1 MYRRP
6 CLGLLVVALVA
17 LSTSSFAQ
25 GTSAASITGVV
36 TDSSG
41 AVLPGVTVEASSPV
55 LIEKVRSAVTDE
67 RGEYRILELIPGTYT
82 VTFTLTGFATFRR
95 EGLEL
100 PPSFNATINTQ
111 MRIGALEES
120 VTVTGASPLVDMQ
133 TVNRQT
139 VLPKALLD
147 AVPSAKTLLSFYA
160 LTPALQSPT
169 NAQDVGGSK
178 GETSSRASLHGSKQ
192 GDTKMLLDG
201 MSFNWFEGEGS
212 GRTFFVN
219 ALTAQ
224 EIVVDTPTGSTS
236 AEYTS
241 NGVVLNVIPR
251 EGGNRFSGT
260 LFASGTNH
268 GLQSDNMNDALRA
281 AGAITN
287 SGTRRV
293 YDVNA
298 VFAGPIVAD
307 KLWFMTAHRRWGR
320 QERIANL
327 FHDVTL
333 NDPFFT
339 PADGTNGRPFDPADA
354 SEDLRSD
361 DVRVTWQVNQKN
373 KFNGLYEWQRNN
385 QPNNFAYL
393 NGGVAS
399 MESGNPYCNHPQ
411 LFMGTWNNTASSK
424 LLFEGGVLLYNSWAS
439 TYDNPCA
446 GIPGNRLYRD
456 STLSFPF
463 NGNGPS
469 LFRTGQRPFKQ
480 RFSMTYLTGAHRIK
494 TGFAADESL
503 PYQSFVD
510 RGPTPFTVSFRV
522 TRDATGTPIS
532 GTPISLTE
540 YATPTN
546 SNSEVKVRPDLG
558 IFIQDQWTMHRVTLN
573 LGVRYEYHRTKADP
587 VTTFAGPYNDAH
599 DLPGLDCIPCWHD
612 IDPRFGV
619 VWDVFGNGK
628 TAIKGQIGR
637 YVGLVSWVMSKTFNP
652 QSAIVSSTSRS
663 WTTTRAWFPDMV
675 PNCDLRNP
683 NQNGFGGDVCGTMQN
698 KSFGQQNIVTIPD
711 PDWIQGWGKR
721 PYSWAGS
728 IAIEHQIANGIALTA
743 GFYRTQYGNFT
754 VTRNTDVNPSDF
766 SPYCITAPSDPRLP
780 ASVSGQP
787 ICGLYDVN
795 PDKYGFVHNTVTLA
809 SNFGNAYEYYNGA
822 DVNLVARLPHGI
834 NLSGGWNIGNS
845 ISLLTTWPGVT
856 TSKSNQCVLVNS
868 PEDLKYQISSGVAVG
883 CESGNPYQNL
893 VKINGSVPLPGG
905 LQAAAVYQSIP
916 GPNYGA
922 IYTYGNAQITGLPA
936 SRPVLSGNVQS
947 LQIDL
952 LQPLSQYFA
961 YRINQL
967 DLRLSKIFRSGGRK
981 FQVNADVYN
990 VLNGSYALWTN
1001 NNYGTNGAT
1010 WQRPTSTFDARLVK
1024 FGVQYD
1030 F

>member
-1 MYRRP
+1 MSRRP
-6 CLGLLVVALVA
+6 CLGLLAAALLTVF
-17 LSTSSFAQ
+17 SHSGFAQ

-36 TDSSG
+36 TDTSG

-67 RGEYRILELIPGTYT
+67 RGEYRIVELKPGTYT

-100 PPSFNATINTQ
+100 PPSFNATVNAQ
-111 MRIGALEES
+111 VHIGTLEES
-120 VTVTGASPLVDMQ
+120 VTVSGASPLVDTQ
-133 TVNRQT
+133 TVTRQT

-251 EGGNRFSGT
+251 EGGSRYSGT

-268 GLQSDNMNDALRA
+268 NLQADNMSDALRA

-293 YDVNA
+293 YDGNV
-298 VFAGPIVAD
+298 VLAGPIVKD
-307 KLWFMTAHRRWGR
+307 TLWFMTAHRRWGR

-327 FHDVTL
+327 FNDVTL
-333 NDPFFT
+333 NDPVYT
-339 PADGTNGRPFDPADA
+339 PADGTNGRPFQPADA

-361 DVRVTWQVNQKN
+361 DVRLTWQINQKN
-373 KFNGLYEWQRNN
+373 KFNGFYEWQWNN

-393 NGGVAS
+393 NAGVSS

-411 LFMGTWNNTASSK
+411 LFMGTWNNAASSR

-446 GIPGNRLYRD
+446 GIPSNRLYRD
-456 STLSFPF
+456 PTLSFPF

-480 RFSMTYLTGAHRIK
+480 RFSMTYLTGSHRIK

-503 PYQSFVD
+503 PYESYVD
-510 RGPTPFTVSFRV
+510 RGPTPFTVTFRTTNGV
-522 TRDATGTPIS
+522 SSPT
-532 GTPISLTE
+532 SLTE
-540 YATPTN
+540 FATPTN
-546 SNSEVKVRPDLG
+546 SNSEVKIRPDLG
-558 IFIQDQWTMHRVTLN
+558 IFVQDQWTLRRVTVN
-573 LGVRYEYHRTKADP
+573 LGLRYEYHRTKADP
-587 VTTFAGPYNDAH
+587 VTTYAGPYTDSR

-612 IDPRFGV
+612 IDPRFGL
-619 VWDVFGNGK
+619 VWDVFGDGK

-663 WTTTRAWFPDMV
+663 WTTNRAWFPDMV

-683 NQNGFGGDVCGTMQN
+683 NANGFGGDTCGAMAN
-698 KSFGQQNIVTIPD
+698 RNFGNQVFSTTGD

-728 IAIEHQIANGIALTA
+728 IAVERQLATGIALTA

-754 VTRNTDVNPSDF
+754 VTRNTAVNPSDF

-787 ICGLYDVN
+787 ICGLYDINQDKFGQVN
-795 PDKYGFVHNTVTLA
+795 NVVTLA
-809 SNFGNAYEYYNGA
+809 SNYGNASEYYNGA

-834 NLSGGWNIGNS
+834 NLSGGWNVGNS

-856 TSKSNQCVLVNS
+856 TSKSNQCVQVNS
-868 PEDLKYQISSGVAVG
+868 PEDLHYQIASGVAVG
-883 CESGNPYQNL
+883 CESGNPYQHL
-893 VKINGSVPLPGG
+893 VKINGSVPLPWN

-922 IYTYGNAQITGLPA
+922 IYTYGNAQIQGLG
-936 SRPVLSGNVQS
+936 RPLSGNVQT

-952 LQPLSQYFA
+952 LQPLSQYFD

-990 VLNGSYALWTN
+990 AMNGSYALWTN

-1010 WQRPTSTFDARLVK
+1010 WLRPTSTFDGRLVK
-1024 FGVQYD
+1024 FGAQFD

>member
-1 MYRRP
+1 M
-6 CLGLLVVALVA
+6 CFIVM
-17 LSTSSFAQ
+17 SFPLAAYAQ
-25 GTSAASITGVV
+25 GTSAASISGLV
-36 TDSSG
+36 TDASG

-67 RGEYRILELIPGTYT
+67 RGEYRIVELRPGTYT
-82 VTFTLTGFATFRR
+82 VAFTLGGFASFKR
-95 EGLEL
+95 EALEL
-100 PPSFNATINTQ
+100 PPSFNATVNAQLRLGTI
-111 MRIGALEES
+111 EEN
-120 VTVTGASPLVDMQ
+120 VTVTGASPLVDTQ
-133 TVNRQT
+133 TVTRQT

-147 AVPSAKTLLSFYA
+147 AVPSAKTLLSYYA

-192 GDTKMLLDG
+192 GDTKMMLDG

-260 LFASGTNH
+260 IFASGTNH
-268 GLQSDNMNDALRA
+268 NLQADNMSDALKN

-293 YDVNA
+293 YDLNA

-320 QERIANL
+320 QERVANL
-327 FHDVTL
+327 FHDLVL

-339 PADGTNGRPFDPADA
+339 PADGTNGRPFEPADA

-361 DVRVTWQVNQKN
+361 DVRLTWQINAKN
-373 KFNGLYEWQRNN
+373 KVNGFYEWQRNN

-393 NGGVAS
+393 NAGVSS

-411 LFMGTWNNTASSK
+411 LFMSTWNNTASSK

-439 TYDNPCA
+439 TYDNACA
-446 GIPGNRLYRD
+446 GIPTNRLYRD
-456 STLSFPF
+456 TTLLFPF

-469 LFRTGQRPFKQ
+469 VFRTGQRPFKQ
-480 RFSMTYLTGAHRIK
+480 RFSMTYLTGAHRFK
-494 TGFAADESL
+494 AGFAADESL

-510 RGPTPFTVSFRV
+510 RGATPYTYTFRGGV
-522 TRDATGTPIS
+522 
-532 GTPISLTE
+532 PISLTE
-540 YATPTN
+540 YASPTN

-558 IFIQDQWTMHRVTLN
+558 IFAQDQWTLHRVTLN
-573 LGVRYEYHRTKADP
+573 LGLRYEYHRTKADP
-587 VTTFAGPYNDAH
+587 VTTFAGPLVDSHA
-599 DLPGLDCIPCWHD
+599 LPGLDCIPCWHD
-612 IDPRFGV
+612 IDPRFGI
-619 VWDVFGNGK
+619 VWDVFGDGK
-628 TAIKGQIGR
+628 TAIKGQLGR
-637 YVGLVSWVMSKTFNP
+637 YVGLASWVMSKTFNP
-652 QSAIVSSTSRS
+652 QSAIVTNTSRS
-663 WTTTRAWFPDMV
+663 WGDSNSNLIPD
-675 PNCDLRNP
+675 CDLRNP
-683 NQNGFGGDVCGTMQN
+683 NANGECGPMAN
-698 KSFGQQNIVTIPD
+698 KNFGQQVISTAAD
-711 PDWIQGWGKR
+711 PNWIQGWGKR

-728 IAIEHQIANGIALTA
+728 LAMERQLANGVALTA
-743 GFYRTQYGNFT
+743 GFYRTVFGNFT
-754 VTRNTDVNPSDF
+754 VTRNTAVTPADF
-766 SPYCITAPSDPRLP
+766 SPYCFTAPNDPRLP
-780 ASVSGQP
+780 ASVSGQQ

-795 PDKYGFVHNTVTLA
+795 PDKFGQVTNMVTLA
-809 SNFGNAYEYYNGA
+809 SNYGRASEYYNGV
-822 DVNLVARLPHGI
+822 DVNLVARLPRGI
-834 NLSGGWNIGNS
+834 NISGGWNIGNS
-845 ISLLTTWPGVT
+845 ISLLSTWPGVT

-868 PEDLKYQISSGVAVG
+868 PQDLKYQVVSGVATG

-893 VKINGSVPLPGG
+893 VKINGSVPLPWN
-905 LQAAAVYQSIP
+905 LQAAAVYQNIP
-916 GPNYGA
+916 GPNYGG
-922 IYTYGNAQITGLPA
+922 IYTATNAQIAPSLG
-936 SRPVLSGNVQS
+936 RNLSGGVQTV
-947 LQIDL
+947 QIDL
-952 LQPLSQYFA
+952 LQPLSQYFD

-967 DLRLSKIFRSGGRK
+967 DVRLSKIFRTRGRK
-981 FQVNADVYN
+981 FQLNVDVYN
-990 VLNGSYALWTN
+990 AMNGSYALWTN
-1001 NNYGTNGAT
+1001 NNYGSNGAS
-1010 WQRPTSTFDARLVK
+1010 WLRPTSTFDARLIK
-1024 FGVQYD
+1024 FGAQYD

>member
-1 MYRRP
+1 MYRIP
-6 CLGLLVVALVA
+6 SLGLLVLTVVTFVP
-17 LSTSSFAQ
+17 STASSQ
-25 GTSAASITGVV
+25 GTSAATISGVV
-36 TDSSG
+36 TDTSG
-41 AVLPGVTVEASSPV
+41 AVLPGVTVEAASPV

-67 RGEYRILELIPGTYT
+67 RGEYRILELRPGAYT

-100 PPSFNATINTQ
+100 GPSFNATVNAN
-111 MRIGALEES
+111 MRIGTLEES
-120 VTVTGASPLVDMQ
+120 VTVSGSSPLVDTQ
-133 TVNRQT
+133 TVSHQT
-139 VLPKALLD
+139 VLPKAILD
-147 AVPSAKTLLSFYA
+147 AVPTAKTLLSFYA

-260 LFASGTNH
+260 LFASGTNNN
-268 GLQSDNMNDALRA
+268 LQADNMSDALKA

-287 SGTRRV
+287 SGTRKV
-293 YDVNA
+293 YDFNA
-298 VFAGPIVAD
+298 VFAGPLVKD
-307 KLWFMTAHRRWGR
+307 KVWFMTAHRRWGR
-320 QERIANL
+320 TERIANL
-327 FHDVTL
+327 FHDATL

-361 DVRVTWQVNQKN
+361 DIRVTWQIDQKN
-373 KFNGLYEWQRNN
+373 KFNGFYEWQRNN

-446 GIPGNRLYRD
+446 GIPSNRLYRD
-456 STLSFPF
+456 PTLSFPF

-480 RFSMTYLTGAHRIK
+480 RFSMTYLAGTHRLK
-494 TGFAADESL
+494 AGFAADESL
-503 PYQSFVD
+503 PYESYVD
-510 RGPTPFTVSFRV
+510 RGPTPFTVTFRN
-522 TRDATGTPIS
+522 GS
-532 GTPISLTE
+532 PISLTE
-540 YATPTN
+540 FATPTN
-546 SNSEVKVRPDLG
+546 SNSEVKIRPDLG
-558 IFIQDQWTMHRVTLN
+558 IFFQDQWAIRRVTLN

-587 VTTFAGPYNDAH
+587 VTTYAGPYQDSH

-619 VWDVFGNGK
+619 VWDLFGNGK
-628 TAIKGQIGR
+628 TAIKGQFGR
-637 YVGLVSWVMSKTFNP
+637 YVGLVSWVQSKTFNP
-652 QSAIVSSTSRS
+652 QSAIVSNTSRS
-663 WTTTRAWFPDMV
+663 WTTTRAWYPDMV

-683 NQNGFGGDVCGTMQN
+683 NANGFGGDLCGAMAN
-698 KSFGQQNIVTIPD
+698 KSFGQQIITTTAD

-728 IAIEHQIANGIALTA
+728 ISVDHQLTNGVAITA
-743 GFYRTQYGNFT
+743 GFYRTTYGNFT
-754 VTRNTDVNPSDF
+754 VTRNTAVSPSDY
-766 SPYCITAPSDPRLP
+766 SPYCITAPTDPRLP
-780 ASVSGQP
+780 AAISGQQV
-787 ICGLYDVN
+787 CGLYDIN
-795 PDKYGFVHNTVTLA
+795 PDKFGVVNNVVTLA
-809 SNFGNAYEYYNGA
+809 SKFGNASEYYNGA
-822 DVNLVARLPHGI
+822 DVNVVARLPRGI
-834 NLSGGWNIGNS
+834 TISGGWNIGNS

-868 PEDLKYQISSGVAVG
+868 PEDLHYQVTNNVAVG

-893 VKINGSVPLPGG
+893 VKVNGSVPLPWG
-905 LQAAAVYQSIP
+905 LQAAAVYQSVP

-922 IYTYGNAQITGLPA
+922 IYTASNTQISQSLGR
-936 SRPVLSGNVQS
+936 SLSGGVQTV
-947 LQIDL
+947 QVDL
-952 LQPLSQYFA
+952 LQPLSTYFD

-967 DLRLSKIFRSGGRK
+967 DLRASKIIRTGGRK
-981 FQVNADVYN
+981 LQLNFDIYN
-990 VLNGSYALWTN
+990 VMNGSYALWTN

-1010 WQRPTSTFDARLVK
+1010 WLRPTSTFDARLAK